1 MNRHETREQ
10 IVFALYQHL
19 LLQKELRSAFE
30 NTFGEEIDDE
40 YVLQVMLDLEL
51 HEQDYIAEISPL
63 LKKWTFDRLNL
74 VDQAIL
80 LDAVSEYRLGIA
92 NRNIVIDEALNIA
105 HTYSDEEAYKYI
117 NGVLDR
123 L

>member
-10 IVFALYQHL
+10 VVFALYQHL
-19 LLQKELRSAFE
+19 LLQKDLRSAFE
-30 NTFGEEIDDE
+30 NTFGDEIDDE

-51 HEQDYIAEISPL
+51 HEQDYVAEISPL

-92 NRNIVIDEALNIA
+92 NKNIVIDEALNIA
-105 HTYSDEEAYKYI
+105 HTYSDEEAYRYI
-117 NGVLDR
+117 NGVLDN